1 MWKYTA
7 IAALLTYPA
16 EAGAEKTLSS

>member
-16 EAGAEKTLSS
+16 EAGAEKTISS